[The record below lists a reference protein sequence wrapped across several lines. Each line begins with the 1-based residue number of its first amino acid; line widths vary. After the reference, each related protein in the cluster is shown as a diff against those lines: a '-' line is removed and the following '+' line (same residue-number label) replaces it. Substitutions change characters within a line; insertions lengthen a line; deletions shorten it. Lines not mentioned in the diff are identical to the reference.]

1 MVTEN
6 TAPNAAADVEM
17 SQYVA
22 DRTRVN
28 EDKIKKDDEIISQ
41 FGDYNYGWHDSDAAG
56 EAAKRGIDENVV
68 RAISAD
74 KGEPQCTPYPEADA
88 KNLFVRDDKKKNFYL
103 ITVRGD
109 KRVNLKEFRKANGT
123 RPLSFASAENL
134 MDIMGLIP
142 GAVTPLGI
150 LNDTEKKV
158 HFYLDKHFLEEPG
171 LVGVHPNDN
180 TATVWLKTE
189 DLIRIIEEHEH
200 DVTLVSLD

>member
-1 MVTEN
+1 MVTLHALFRQQKE
-6 TAPNAAADVEM
+6 AAHMNKQEVYALLQAKQLHFEITEHPAVYTMAELADV
-17 SQYVA
+17 
-22 DRTRVN
+22 
-28 EDKIKKDDEIISQ
+28 
-41 FGDYNYGWHDSDAAG
+41 
-56 EAAKRGIDENVV
+56 
-68 RAISAD
+68 
-74 KGEPQCTPYPEADA
+74 PCPYPDADA